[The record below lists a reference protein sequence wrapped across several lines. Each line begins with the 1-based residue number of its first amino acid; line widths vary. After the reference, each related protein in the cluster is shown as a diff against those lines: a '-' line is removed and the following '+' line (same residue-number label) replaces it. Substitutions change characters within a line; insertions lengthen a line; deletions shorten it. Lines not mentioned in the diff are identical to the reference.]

1 MSRRVPVSE
10 MASTE
15 QLAQLLHKDRA
26 QLERLTAENA
36 GLWAALKRS
45 GRVDPDRRPL
55 IDEWDLLLDVVEALM
70 LATKVSDA
78 AAGSPEL
85 ADRVAGSREQPIP
98 GQGTAPA
105 RRAARRLRWGLR
117 QALKDFDESVR
128 FDFHPP
134 KSGEP
139 KVWCRNSTCE
149 AKEKRIPKYVGP
161 KGTRIEMAFCQ
172 VCNGKLSDA

>member
-36 GLWAALKRS
+36 ALKVELGRHPSRLLTRIAAALQLAELS
-45 GRVDPDRRPL
+45 SDPMQGFT
-55 IDEWDLLLDVVEALM
+55 LDGD
-70 LATKVSDA
+70 KVSSSQTHPTPGASTEA
-78 AAGSPEL
+78 A
-85 ADRVAGSREQPIP
+85 RK
-98 GQGTAPA
+98 
-105 RRAARRLRWGLR
+105 AARRLHWGLTR
-117 QALKDFDESVR
+117 ALNDFDQAAE
-128 FDFHPP
+128 HAWYPP
-134 KSGEP
+134 RPPGEP
-139 KVWCRNSTCE
+139 KVWCRNSTCS
-149 AKEKRIPKYVGP
+149 AREKRIPKYVGP